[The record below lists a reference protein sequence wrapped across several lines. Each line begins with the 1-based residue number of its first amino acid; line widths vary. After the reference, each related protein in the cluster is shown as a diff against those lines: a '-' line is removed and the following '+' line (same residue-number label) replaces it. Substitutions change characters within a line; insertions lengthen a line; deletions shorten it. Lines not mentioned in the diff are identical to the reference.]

1 VALCTWADSDTF
13 GVVASQT
20 MPISQ
25 LAVQMRAIRPGVERP
40 AR

>member
-1 VALCTWADSDTF
+1 MCTWADSDTF

-20 MPISQ
+20 MTLGQ
-25 LAVQMRAIRPGVERP
+25 LSAEMRAIRPGVERS